1 MGASGSEGVGGSVKL
16 SFLTRRSKMADEKKA
31 DKVVTAKVEVPEV
44 KHEKHKESPERALL
58 RKCIPQVHIELSK
71 EILAFLEK

>member
-1 MGASGSEGVGGSVKL
+1 
-16 SFLTRRSKMADEKKA
+16 MADEKKA